1 MNNSTY
7 SIHHTTTERP
17 ANKHFELH
25 NHDNYEIFLFIEGDT
40 NYIVEE
46 NSYILKPYDI
56 IVIRKNEMHRAFHN
70 SETKY
75 QRFVINVLPEFFE
88 KYNCCQYE
96 ENFFDTSLG
105 NKISADVVMSK
116 GIYDAFMRL
125 KRYTNDLSDID
136 SPIAPAIITEI
147 LHLINNTD
155 NYIDADIKNK
165 SVGKI
170 INHLNE
176 NFTDNIS
183 LDELE
188 RKFYI
193 SKHYIC
199 RSFKKVTGLTLHQYV
214 TKKKM
219 AYIRELIK
227 NGKSISEAAS
237 LAGYNSYAS
246 FYRAYIKEHNSPP
259 KATLTKQ

>member
-1 MNNSTY
+1 MDNNMY
-7 SIHHTTTERP
+7 SVHHTTTERP

-46 NSYILKPYDI
+46 NSYTLKPYDI

-70 SETKY
+70 SKTKY

-88 KYNCCQYE
+88 KFNCRQYE
-96 ENFFDTSLG
+96 DNFFDTSLG

-125 KRYTNDLSDID
+125 ESYTNDLKDLN

-170 INHLNE
+170 INYLNE

-188 RKFYI
+188 QKFFM

-227 NGKSISEAAS
+227 NGKNISEASS

-246 FYRAYIKEHNSPP
+246 FYRAYIKEYNCPP
-259 KATLTKQ
+259 KTALSK